1 MYSFPSRSHRRHP
14 FAFFIAIG
22 YGSKYFTFA
31 VTPPGIHVR
40 ARSEY
45 AFDAFVR
52 VRRSRGFAGVF
63 AMESAHAQRSVRVV
77 NRTRSPRF
85 AEAALL
91 RLRDRQGFDHPTILA
106 ARHAPSA
113 RSLPQWTSRPASLSC
128 PRRLPR
134 RRRGVARRPPGYVP
148 RKSSIVR
155 RRPSPSG

>member
-1 MYSFPSRSHRRHP
+1 MYSFPSRSHRRQP

-31 VTPPGIHVR
+31 VTPPGIQIR

-45 AFDAFVR
+45 AFEAFVR
-52 VRRSRGFAGVF
+52 VLRSGGFAVVF
-63 AMESAHAQRSVRVV
+63 AMVSVHSQRSVRVV
-77 NRTRSPRF
+77 NRTRSPGF

-91 RLRDRQGFDHPTILA
+91 RLRHRQGFNHPTILA

-113 RSLPQWTSRPASLSC
+113 RSLPQWTSRPASPSC

-134 RRRGVARRPPGYVP
+134 RRRGVARRPLGCVL
-148 RKSSIVR
+148 
-155 RRPSPSG
+155 